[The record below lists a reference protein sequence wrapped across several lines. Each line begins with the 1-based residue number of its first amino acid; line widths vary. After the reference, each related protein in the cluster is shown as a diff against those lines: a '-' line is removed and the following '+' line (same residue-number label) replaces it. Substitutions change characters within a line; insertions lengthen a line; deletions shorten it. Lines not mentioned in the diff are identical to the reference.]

1 MSRPLVDPDLAAVT
15 AALLDAKARFVVIGG
30 FAVIANS
37 YVRATEDVDF
47 LIPDDAGNDRA
58 LDVAL
63 AALDAHWVAPDR
75 SFAAGDLAGRE
86 HSRLWTRVGLIDL
99 LREGAPPLDFTT
111 VRDNAHEADLGAG
124 RFHVAGL
131 SSVVA
136 FKRLADRPRDRAD
149 LDELREIHGELP
161 VDPLP
166 GLDDE
171 SDDPVGG

>member
-15 AALLDAKARFVVIGG
+15 AAFLAADARFVVIGG

-47 LIPDDAGNDRA
+47 LIPDDARNDRA
-58 LDVAL
+58 LDAAL
-63 AALDAHWVAPDR
+63 VSLDAHWVEPDR
-75 SFAAGDLAGRE
+75 PFTAGDLARRE
-86 HSRLWTRVGLIDL
+86 HSRLSTTAGLVDL
-99 LREGAPPLDFTT
+99 LREGAAPLDFAT
-111 VRDNAHEADLGAG
+111 VSENALQADLGAG

-136 FKRLADRPRDRAD
+136 FKRLANRPRDRAD

-161 VDPLP
+161 IEPLP
-166 GLDDE
+166 GLD
-171 SDDPVGG
+171 

>member
-15 AALLDAKARFVVIGG
+15 ATLLAAGAEFVVIGG
-30 FAVIANS
+30 FAVIAND

-47 LIPDDAGNDRA
+47 LIPDDDDNDRA

-63 AALDAHWVAPDR
+63 TDLDAHWLAPQR
-75 SFAAGDLAGRE
+75 RYEPGDLAGRE
-86 HSRLWTRVGLIDL
+86 HSRLWTRVGLVDL
-99 LREGAPPLDFTT
+99 LREGAPPLDFAT
-111 VRDNAHEADLGAG
+111 VRDNAHEADLGSG

-136 FKRLADRPRDRAD
+136 FKRLAGRPRDRAD
-149 LDELREIHGELP
+149 LEELREIHGELP

-166 GLDDE
+166 GLDSE
-171 SDDPVGG
+171 S